1 MEDFQL
7 IHMSLTGE
15 IKASIYSIFCKCLPH
30 LKQNRLC
37 GIVRE
42 GNLDFKLPTLMR
54 DSGPFSLRLRPR
66 WLPLPDL
73 HLTEKWGL
81 GIVYWSIRLKDLRTV
96 PTIVTAHI
104 FCACQGSRA
113 RRERN
118 AQHAGHADWFC
129 LL

>member
-1 MEDFQL
+1 MHQITL
-7 IHMSLTGE
+7 ILTSDYSEVDLVLENSSEKKVQGLH
-15 IKASIYSIFCKCLPH
+15 KPWVVKLLQAS
-30 LKQNRLC
+30 
-37 GIVRE
+37 
-42 GNLDFKLPTLMR
+42 
-54 DSGPFSLRLRPR
+54 
-66 WLPLPDL
+66 
-73 HLTEKWGL
+73 
-81 GIVYWSIRLKDLRTV
+81 LRTV